1 MVTGLHAGF
10 IVEDYADWKRGFDA
24 HVEQRKAGGEVAYRV
39 FRDADD
45 PNTLTVLTEHGNLKQ
60 LQAFLGSAEIKLAME
75 QAGITKMGTMLF
87 LEEVDS
93 GTHG

>member
-10 IVEDYADWKRGFDA
+10 IVKDFAEWKKGFDA
-24 HVEQRKAGGEVAYRV
+24 HLEQRKAGGEVAFRV
-39 FRDADD
+39 FRNADD
-45 PNTLTVLTEHGNLKQ
+45 PNTLTVLTEHESLEQ
-60 LQAFLGSAEIKLAME
+60 LQAFLNSPELKLAME